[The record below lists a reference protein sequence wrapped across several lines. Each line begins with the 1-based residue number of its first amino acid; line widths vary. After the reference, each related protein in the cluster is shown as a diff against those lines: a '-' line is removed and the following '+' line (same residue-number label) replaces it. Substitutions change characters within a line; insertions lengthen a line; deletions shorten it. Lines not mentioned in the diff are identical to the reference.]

1 LSAADI
7 AKIPWD
13 KVMAH
18 LAEEMAKAKDSTT
31 PPPSTGWLQA
41 VKPEVITRHIHTGIS
56 GWWKDSHGIYFD
68 SYVQ

>member
-1 LSAADI
+1 
-7 AKIPWD
+7 
-13 KVMAH
+13 MAH

-31 PPPSTGWLQA
+31 PPPSTDWLQV

-68 SYVQ
+68 SYIQ